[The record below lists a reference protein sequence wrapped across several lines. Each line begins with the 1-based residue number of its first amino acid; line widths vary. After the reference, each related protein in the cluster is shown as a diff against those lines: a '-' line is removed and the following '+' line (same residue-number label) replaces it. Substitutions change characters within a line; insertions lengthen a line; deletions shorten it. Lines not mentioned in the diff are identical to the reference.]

1 MEFNL
6 YKAQINYQTVS
17 AIKSVDS
24 GELLHWRAFQVVL
37 CERIHLRM
45 QEVRETQDR
54 SLGWKDPLEK
64 ETATHSSILA
74 WRIPWMEEPGGL
86 QSIRSQRVKYDWAT
100 ELNWTEWENWASLM
114 AQMVQNLPAMQKT
127 GFHPCVRKIP
137 WRRNSYPLQYSC
149 LENSMN
155 GGSWW
160 AVVHRVI
167 KNWTWLSD

>member
-74 WRIPWMEEPGGL
+74 WKIPWAEEPGHGVAK
-86 QSIRSQRVKYDWAT
+86 S
-100 ELNWTEWENWASLM
+100 
-114 AQMVQNLPAMQKT
+114 
-127 GFHPCVRKIP
+127 
-137 WRRNSYPLQYSC
+137 
-149 LENSMN
+149 
-155 GGSWW
+155 
-160 AVVHRVI
+160 
-167 KNWTWLSD
+167 WTWLSNWAYHITLTETGMAFWDSATALFPDLGSGYQDVFTLWKSNNLQFLHLFWVYSTLQ